1 MYVFYHIL
9 EISTIVSSNIL
20 LSPYSF
26 NSLSET
32 PMMQVLN
39 LLLLSYRFLRLCSC
53 FLSLCFLCCS
63 AWMDSTILSSSSLIL
78 SFVISIILLSLPAIF
93 FCQYIFN
100 FYSFYFFFPND
111 SYFYFSFVSREFII
125 DYLKHFYD
133 GCFKFLSF
141 NLNVRFIPVLASID
155 CLFSFKLLFS
165 CFLVW
170 WVIFDFIVDVYLSH

>member
-1 MYVFYHIL
+1 
-9 EISTIVSSNIL
+9 
-20 LSPYSF
+20 
-26 NSLSET
+26 
-32 PMMQVLN
+32 MQVLN

-93 FCQYIFN
+93 FCHIFN

-141 NLNVRFIPVLASID
+141 NLNVRFIPVLALID